1 MSLGKFHGERA
12 TDGIKVR
19 ISQEELAS
27 FLGVSR
33 QVVNQYLQEW
43 KGRGWVELGR
53 GAVTVRDEK
62 ALAGLVQ
69 GG

>member
-1 MSLGKFHGERA
+1 
-12 TDGIKVR
+12 
-19 ISQEELAS
+19 
-27 FLGVSR
+27 
-33 QVVNQYLQEW
+33 VVNQYLQEW

-62 ALAGLVQ
+62 ALAALVQ